1 MQLEMPAIDASA
13 VDGHTA
19 EYVKKAYEAVVNES
33 PVGILPQNERS
44 IGTVPVQIDP
54 YNAPYAGVTEF
65 KPDYTGRPRARR
77 VGINTRAR
85 GKNAKRVAEHEFRH
99 VRSEGLLNYMDV
111 SEHQARLIMESY
123 AEFAGIANGKEREI
137 VHTTPYAGHVKFAYA
152 VEGFYRS
159 EFDGATGYKA
169 FIRDIQKYQ
178 SARGALKQLGRSIKE
193 SGVSMKEVLRSAEN
207 RFARAK
213 AA

>member
-1 MQLEMPAIDASA
+1 MQLEMPEIDTKA
-13 VDGHTA
+13 VDEGTA
-19 EYVKKAYEAVVNES
+19 GYVRRAYKAVVREH

-44 IGTVPVQIDP
+44 IGTVPVEIDRP
-54 YNAPYAGVTEF
+54 DAPYAGVTEF
-65 KPDYTGRPRARR
+65 KPDYNGRARARR
-77 VGINTRAR
+77 VGINARAR
-85 GKNAKRVAEHEFRH
+85 GRHAQRITEHELRH

-123 AEFAGIANGKEREI
+123 AEFAGISNGKEREI

-152 VEGFYRS
+152 VEGFYKS
-159 EFDGATGYKA
+159 EFDDATGYKA
-169 FIRDIQKYQ
+169 FIRDIQLYE
-178 SARGALKQLGRSIKE
+178 SARGALKQLGRSIRE
-193 SGVSMKEVLRSAEN
+193 SGVSMKEVLRTAEN